1 MRLKITGQIGMLV
14 AAVAL
19 SGCSKQEA
27 SKQEASTKQESSAT
41 QEASIS
47 VSNIYAISLNGAAYL
62 ITEVQNTGSVGV
74 TAFQGTWTI
83 SDELGNKVE
92 DQEIKY
98 MSDTP
103 YATPEGVKQPHVVA
117 PGEKLLVVIQSVSG
131 QPDNVF
137 ATTEANLGKIGNPI
151 FEQLLKE
158 SKLSDYRVTKK
169 ISFELEKCIT

>member
-1 MRLKITGQIGMLV
+1 MKLKQIGQIGMLL

-19 SGCSKQEA
+19 SGCSKQ
-27 SKQEASTKQESSAT
+27 
-41 QEASIS
+41 ASIS

-62 ITEVQNTGSVGV
+62 ITEIENTGKSNV

-83 SDELGNKVE
+83 TDELGNKVE

-98 MSDTP
+98 TSDTP
-103 YATPEGVKQPHVVA
+103 YATPDGIKQPHA
-117 PGEKLLVVIQSVSG
+117 IAAGEKLLVVIQAISG

-137 ATTEANLGKIGNPI
+137 ATTEANLGKIGNPV
-151 FEQLLKE
+151 FVELLKE

-169 ISFELEKCIT
+169 ITFEVDSSVTQ

>member
-1 MRLKITGQIGMLV
+1 MLV
-14 AAVAL
+14 AGITL

-27 SKQEASTKQESSAT
+27 SNKQEASAT

-47 VSNIYAISLNGAAYL
+47 VSNIYAVPLNGAAYL
-62 ITEVQNTGSVGV
+62 ITEVQNIGKVGV

-92 DQEIKY
+92 SQEIKY

-103 YATPEGVKQPHVVA
+103 YATPEGVKQPHVIA
-117 PGEKLLVVIQSVSG
+117 PSEKLLIVLQAVRG

-137 ATTEANLGKIGNPI
+137 ATTEENLGKIGNPV
-151 FEQLLKE
+151 FGMLLKE
-158 SKLSDYRVTKK
+158 SKLSDYRVKKK
-169 ISFELEKCIT
+169 ITFELEKSVTQ

>member
-1 MRLKITGQIGMLV
+1 MLV

-19 SGCSKQEA
+19 SGCSKQA
-27 SKQEASTKQESSAT
+27 ASTAPEQPAT
-41 QEASIS
+41 QTGSIS
-47 VSNIYAISLNGAAYL
+47 VGNIYAISLNGAAYL
-62 ITEVQNTGSVGV
+62 ITEVQNTGKAGV

-103 YATPEGVKQPHVVA
+103 YATPEGVKQPHVIA
-117 PGEKLLVVIQSVSG
+117 PGEKLLVVIQAVSG

-137 ATTEANLGKIGNPI
+137 ATTEENLAKIGNPV

-169 ISFELEKCIT
+169 ITFDLEKCITQ